1 MKTNINTELEKLKKD
16 RADLRTNYLNKTKK
30 LTLRINLIE
39 SKLSFDYG
47 IARDLKRAEEH
58 FDKKERMLKLFS
70 EVRKNPKQSKKQLAK
85 KYNLSYQRVLR
96 YTRGLNKNH
105 DDIYSRYLI
114 RQVERKKYLEQN
126 RDKIKKMKQDNTF
139 DTCRVND
146 LLNLPM
152 NVSNALLIN
161 EIYDMG
167 SLMKLTIIDLLGFKN
182 LGIKGVT
189 AINKELYE
197 YGLFLNEGTI

>member
-1 MKTNINTELEKLKKD
+1 
-16 RADLRTNYLNKTKK
+16 
-30 LTLRINLIE
+30 
-39 SKLSFDYG
+39 
-47 IARDLKRAEEH
+47 
-58 FDKKERMLKLFS
+58 
-70 EVRKNPKQSKKQLAK
+70 
-85 KYNLSYQRVLR
+85 
-96 YTRGLNKNH
+96 
-105 DDIYSRYLI
+105 
-114 RQVERKKYLEQN
+114 
-126 RDKIKKMKQDNTF
+126 MKQDNTF

-152 NVSNALLIN
+152 NVSNELLIN